1 MSLAAR
7 AYVKPSELHHF
18 FGDRKKIFF
27 LNEIVVLLLTLRTFT
42 KHKYCGG
49 AIKV

>member
-18 FGDRKKIFF
+18 FSDRKKIIKKR
-27 LNEIVVLLLTLRTFT
+27 NCRLLTLRTFT